1 MKLIFEWDATKAR
14 MNLGKHQVSFE
25 EAKTLL
31 NDPLLLTVIDDYHSK
46 DEGRFISIGRSVRGR
61 ILLLIHT
68 ERLETEDSL
77 VIRIISCRKA
87 TKSERKTYEEGQS

>member
-1 MKLIFEWDATKAR
+1 MKLIFEWDASKAR
-14 MNLGKHQVSFE
+14 TNQAKHQVSFE
-25 EAKTLL
+25 EARTLL

-46 DEGRFISIGRSVRGR
+46 DEGRLISIGRSVRGR
-61 ILLLIHT
+61 ILLLLHT
-68 ERLETEDSL
+68 ERHENEDSL

>member
-1 MKLIFEWDATKAR
+1 MKLIFEWDASKAR
-14 MNLGKHQVSFE
+14 INLAKHQVSFE

-31 NDPLLLTVIDDYHSK
+31 NDPLMLTVIDESHSK

-68 ERLETEDSL
+68 ESHETEDSL

-87 TKSERKTYEEGQS
+87 TKSERKTYEEGQK